1 MSESTTDKLRSIY
14 TDLDNRREFA
24 IDGAIDDLHDLIE
37 GLGESS
43 QKAVIRTRNGEVDDI
58 WIESVDVHLERMDRD
73 EWSLLLYR
81 GKKRVNFSIDLGV
94 EVVSLPGTLDGVRM
108 LMVNVSLNEDEV
120 GCEREEQGE

>member
-43 QKAVIRTRNGEVDDI
+43 QKAVIRTVNREIDDVFV
-58 WIESVDVHLERMDRD
+58 ENVDVHLERMDRD
-73 EWSLLLYR
+73 EWSLLFYR
-81 GKKRVNFSIDLGV
+81 GNERVGFTIKSRDSWPKLDTY
-94 EVVSLPGTLDGVRM
+94 VSLT
-108 LMVNVSLNEDEV
+108 EDTI
-120 GCEREEQGE
+120 GIEREEQGE